1 MRQNI
6 KNTLKKG
13 IKDLRK
19 EFKEVKAI
27 ANKLNCDE
35 IYSWSKYN
43 QYKGDTYTFFLK
55 YILKI
60 PEDRNDS
67 IYGVFGNAAHDAIEL
82 FYKNE
87 IDKDGMLERFE
98 EKLFEFTV
106 GGLKYDR
113 SDEDKN
119 KKIGDKYES
128 CLRHFF
134 KNHQRIPYKLKLEMF
149 IPIKINNILIQ
160 GYIDAIHKEKRNDK
174 DVFVITDWKTSSIYK
189 GKKIDKEKG
198 QLLLYSYGV
207 HKKLNI
213 PMDQIVARWAFLKY
227 VEVECMQANGKV
239 KSRIIERND
248 IGNSLSSNAKMWLK
262 KSDNRFSEEEIDDY
276 LNKMSI
282 DNSIDCL
289 PEDVKNKFVVK
300 DCYVEIPLDDESI
313 KELIE
318 DIIKTVEEIKSKEV
332 EYKNLLDHKVWWQ
345 EVTDADSY
353 FLANLNGYSAKIHK
367 PYKEYLDKLDMF
379 KDKDDKVNEDDLSWM
394 NELLD

>member
-1 MRQNI
+1 MRKQF
-6 KNTLKKG
+6 
-13 IKDLRK
+13 
-19 EFKEVKAI
+19 EEVQLI
-27 ANKLNCDE
+27 ANKLDCDE

-60 PEDRNDS
+60 PEDRKDS
-67 IYGVFGNAAHDAIEL
+67 IYGVFGNAAHDALEA

-87 IDKDGMLERFE
+87 IDQDGMLERFE

-119 KKIGDKYES
+119 KKIGDKYEA

-134 KNHQRIPYKLKLEMF
+134 KNHQRIPHKLKLEMF
-149 IPIKINNILIQ
+149 IPIKIGNILVQ
-160 GYIDAIHKEKRNDK
+160 GYIDAIHKEEINNKN
-174 DVFVITDWKTSSIYK
+174 VLVVTDWKTSSIYK
-189 GKKIDKEKG
+189 GKKIEKEKG
-198 QLLLYSYGV
+198 QLLLYSYGL

-227 VEVECMQANGKV
+227 VEVECMQANGKL

-262 KSDNRFSEEEIDDY
+262 KSDSKFTEDEIDDY
-276 LNKMSI
+276 LDKMSI
-282 DNSIDCL
+282 NNSIEHL
-289 PEDVKNKFVVK
+289 PKDIQEKFVIK
-300 DCYVEIPLDDESI
+300 DCYVEIPLDNESI
-313 KELIE
+313 QELIE
-318 DIIKTVEEIKSKEV
+318 DIIKTVEEIKSKEL
-332 EYKNLLDHKVWWQ
+332 EYKKSKDHKVWWQ
-345 EVTDADSY
+345 EVTDSDSY

-367 PYKEYLDKLDMF
+367 PYKEYLDAMGMF
-379 KDKDDKVNEDDLSWM
+379 KDKEGSKVNEDEDLEWLKSVLE
-394 NELLD
+394 N